1 MEIAGGTIANTV
13 KDVMNNLGTQSK
25 EIQAKMKEISSMKG
39 EDQQMAL
46 LKVNFAIGQYNA
58 MLESVASLSSSL
70 TESLKSIANK
80 A

>member
-1 MEIAGGTIANTV
+1 MEIGGGTIANTV